1 MAALGIAI
9 WQTTAG
15 VWRSPHLSERMMEL
29 NRKRFLSIC
38 CAVMP
43 TLASLTFSVAT
54 VNALAQ
60 TPLAGVVKISAGS
73 FHTCALTSGGGVKC
87 WGISNQNF
95 QTYTA
100 VDVPGLSSGVAA
112 IAAGD
117 QHTCALTTLGGVKCW
132 GLNSKGQI
140 GDNGPITYRLTPT
153 DVSGLTSGVT
163 AISAGLLTTC
173 AVTSTGGAKCWGAN
187 GVGQLGDGTT
197 ADSPV
202 PVDVFGLASGVSAIA
217 TYNGHSCALTTIGGI
232 KCWGQNNSGQLGTGF
247 PPTSSLVP
255 VDVISAQSMPALTGA
270 SAIAVNFASSCALN
284 SGGALC
290 WGDGSVG
297 QLGNNNFLFSS
308 NVPVPVLSGASQPPL
323 AGVTAIAAG
332 RSHACALTTVGNLK
346 CWGFNTS
353 GQLGDGNNLN
363 HESTPVD
370 VIAGPAL
377 PLSGVTAVSA
387 GEAHTCALMN
397 NGGVK
402 CWGANFTGAL
412 GNDDGASYHF
422 TPVDVLVV
430 PPVALTGVVSRKPHG
445 ATGPFDLA
453 LDRVAPIHS
462 SVTVEPRTI
471 GAGHAIVFNF
481 DGAIT
486 NPGSVK
492 AVDGTGA
499 AIFASAPAIEPGNGV
514 SVTIFSADKSRA
526 TISLTGVNG
535 YLAGTVSIGFLLGD
549 VNNSGSVNAIDTSA
563 VKARAGQTTDLTNFR
578 FDVNAT
584 GAINSSDI
592 SAVKARATNT
602 LSP

>member
-1 MAALGIAI
+1 MKLNQKQYLLIFRVVI
-9 WQTTAG
+9 TT
-15 VWRSPHLSERMMEL
+15 LS
-29 NRKRFLSIC
+29 
-38 CAVMP
+38 
-43 TLASLTFSVAT
+43 SLIFCVAT
-54 VNALAQ
+54 SNALAQ
-60 TPLAGVVKISAGS
+60 TSLAGVVKISAGS
-73 FHTCALTSGGGVKC
+73 FHTCALTSSGGVKC

-100 VDVPGLSSGVAA
+100 VDVPGLSSGVVA

-117 QHTCALTTLGGVKCW
+117 QHTCALTTQGGVKCW

-173 AVTSTGGAKCWGAN
+173 AVTATGGAKCWGAN

-197 ADSPV
+197 TDSPI

-247 PPTSSLVP
+247 PPTSSLIP
-255 VDVISAQSMPALTGA
+255 VDVISAQSMPALVGA
-270 SAIAVNFASSCALN
+270 SAIVVNFASSCALN
-284 SGGALC
+284 SGGVFC
-290 WGDGSVG
+290 WGANSVG
-297 QLGNNNFLFSS
+297 QLGNDSFVFSS
-308 NVPVPVLSGASQPPL
+308 NVPVPVLSGTSQPPL
-323 AGVTAIAAG
+323 AGVTAIATG
-332 RSHACALTTVGNLK
+332 RNHVCALSSVGTLK

-377 PLSGVTAVSA
+377 PPLSGVTAVSA
-387 GEAHTCALMN
+387 GEAHTCALISG
-397 NGGVK
+397 GGVK
-402 CWGANFTGAL
+402 CWGGNFSGQL
-412 GNDDGASYHF
+412 GNNETNGSYHF

-430 PPVALTGVVSRKPHG
+430 PPIALTGMVSRKPHG
-445 ATGPFDLA
+445 AAGSFDLA
-453 LDRVAPIHS
+453 LDRVAPIHG

-471 GAGHAIVFNF
+471 GAGHTIVFNF
-481 DGAIT
+481 DGTIT

-492 AVDGTGA
+492 AVDGNGA
-499 AIFASAPAIEPGNGV
+499 QIFASSPAIEPGNGV
-514 SVTIFSADKSRA
+514 SVTIFSGDKSRA
-526 TISLTGVNG
+526 TISLVGVNG
-535 YLAGTVSIGFLLGD
+535 YLAGTISIGFLVGD
-549 VNNSGSVNAIDTSA
+549 VNNSGRVDAIDTSA
-563 VKARAGQTTDLTNFR
+563 VKTRAGQTTDLTNFR
-578 FDVNAT
+578 FDVNTT

-592 SAVKARATNT
+592 SAVKARSANS
-602 LSP
+602 LLP